1 MVVLVGSSRTT
12 FLKPHDSRSSLGT
25 TCSED
30 GDVGGVL
37 GRLERREGESERVN
51 GARHQTVEA
60 AVAGQY
66 VHASQQWGR
75 WL

>member
-1 MVVLVGSSRTT
+1 VVLVGSNRTT

-37 GRLERREGESERVN
+37 GCLRGARGRERERVN
-51 GARHQTVEA
+51 GARHQTIEA

-66 VHASQQWGR
+66 VHASQHWGR